1 MSFRMVIS
9 YNLNYDSSVRYS
21 LNNELCNLKFD
32 KIQNIDTLWERKIST
47 FSEEEAIKEFS
58 KIKNE
63 VIKKLENIISRQ
75 AVIEIKFY
83 FSKKEA
89 QKTISKS

>member
-1 MSFRMVIS
+1 MSFRIVMS
-9 YNLNYDSSVRYS
+9 YNLSHDSSVRYS
-21 LNNELCNLKFD
+21 LNNELCNLKFN
-32 KIQNIDTLWERKIST
+32 KIQDIDTLWERKIMAS
-47 FSEEEAIKEFS
+47 SEEKAIEKFS
-58 KIKNE
+58 KIKDE

-89 QKTISKS
+89 QKTISKN

>member
-1 MSFRMVIS
+1 MAS
-9 YNLNYDSSVRYS
+9 
-21 LNNELCNLKFD
+21 
-32 KIQNIDTLWERKIST
+32 
-47 FSEEEAIKEFS
+47 SEEKAIEKFS
-58 KIKNE
+58 KIKDE

-89 QKTISKS
+89 QKTISKN